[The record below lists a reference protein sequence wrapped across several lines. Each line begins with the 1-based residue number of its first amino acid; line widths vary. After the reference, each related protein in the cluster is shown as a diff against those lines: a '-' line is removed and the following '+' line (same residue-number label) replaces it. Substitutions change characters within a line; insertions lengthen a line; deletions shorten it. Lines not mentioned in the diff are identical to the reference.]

1 MEYTFMNQNMEVF
14 DFLYDEE
21 IHNIL
26 NITRLI
32 HSEYAPLGVIE
43 YQAGISKKLLNH
55 SSFS

>member
-21 IHNIL
+21 IYNIL

-32 HSEYAPLGVIE
+32 HPEYAPLGVI
-43 YQAGISKKLLNH
+43 
-55 SSFS
+55 

>member
-32 HSEYAPLGVIE
+32 HPEYAPLGVI
-43 YQAGISKKLLNH
+43 
-55 SSFS
+55 